1 MGKWLL
7 IDLGRQ
13 IVGSTS
19 AKSSD
24 GLFRAI
30 HPSTGEDW
38 GLVELKPYSWPRE
51 RVRQGELEPLDVER
65 VKKTPR

>member
-1 MGKWLL
+1 MAEKWLL
-7 IDLGRQ
+7 IDLARQ

-38 GLVELKPYSWPRE
+38 GVVELKPFNWPRE
-51 RVRQGELEPLDVER
+51 RVRKSDLETLIVR
-65 VKKTPR
+65 KINPR